1 VTNRF
6 CIVIPH
12 YNHDRQ
18 LTTLLPEILAYGLP
32 LIVID
37 DGSDRSSHEAVSR
50 LVSTVS
56 DATFEAISPN
66 QGKGAAVIR
75 GVRIAKGQGFTHAI
89 QIDADGQHCIA
100 DIARLIAESEIHPDS
115 IVSGLPRFGEDV
127 PKSRLHGRKITLFW
141 SRIETLSSEILDAM
155 CGFRVYPI
163 EPFLSVCE
171 GGTIRL
177 RMQFDTEILV
187 RSSWRGQSIRFVPT
201 EVCYPDDGISHFRLL
216 RDNVHITLM
225 HIRLFF
231 GMLIRLPRLLY
242 RIAAVR
248 LV

>member
-1 VTNRF
+1 MTNRF

-18 LTTLLPEILAYGLP
+18 LAKLLPEMLASGLP
-32 LIVID
+32 LIVVD
-37 DGSDRSSHEAVSR
+37 DGSDGPSREVVSR
-50 LVSTVS
+50 LISTVS
-56 DATFEAISPN
+56 NATFESITPN

-75 GVRIAKGQGFTHAI
+75 GVRIAKEQGYTHAI

-100 DIARLIAESEIHPDS
+100 DVARLIAESETHPDS
-115 IVSGLPRFGEDV
+115 IVSGLPRFGQDV
-127 PKSRLHGRKITLFW
+127 PRSRLYGRKITLFW

-163 EPFLSVCE
+163 EPFLSVCK

-177 RMQFDTEILV
+177 RMQFDAEILV

-201 EVCYPDDGISHFRLL
+201 
-216 RDNVHITLM
+216 
-225 HIRLFF
+225 
-231 GMLIRLPRLLY
+231 
-242 RIAAVR
+242 A
-248 LV
+248 